1 MEWKQNGIGMEKK
14 MTNHVEAKFDGMELK
29 WNGNGVEKVG
39 EKLFCKMY
47 LEMERNGNGMEMEII
62 KRSVWSW
69 DGIDWIVWWNF
80 QKRGNGKGM
89 E

>member
-1 MEWKQNGIGMEKK
+1 MEWKQNGNGREKK

-39 EKLFCKMY
+39 GKLFCKMD

-62 KRSVWSW
+62 IRSVWSW